1 MTRLPPRIARARAHG
16 TQPNASASGTK
27 PALAKDG
34 EGACAHRATTP
45 LTAAVVL
52 VAALSAS
59 PSQGQMIAA
68 PEAPATQRP
77 VLLTAP
83 NGVPLVNIQ
92 TPSAAGVSRNVYQ
105 QFNVGP
111 EGAILNNSR
120 GNVQTQLGGWVQ
132 GNPNLATGP
141 ARIILNEVNG
151 GDASRLRGYLEV
163 GGQRAEVII
172 ANPAGI
178 AVDGGGFINA
188 SRATLTTG
196 TPQFN
201 SFGGLDSFLV
211 RGGTITIDGK
221 GLDASKTDYA
231 AILARAV
238 QANAG
243 IWASELKVVTGAN
256 QISADHAQVAAAGA
270 SGSTPTYALD
280 VAALGGM
287 YAGKIVLVGTEAGLG
302 VRNAGTV
309 QAASTSAAQL
319 AGAGQLVVTSAGRLE
334 NIGTL
339 QATTDASLSA
349 STFDNSGR
357 VSSGANLKIA
367 TQGALNNRIGEQGGT
382 LEGSRLELNS
392 AGDLDNRG
400 GTLRQTSGAALA
412 LSAPSLSNR
421 GGNIG
426 LEPIAQTPTPGTG
439 PGNGGTP
446 PTTPGGGTPGN
457 GGGTPGSG
465 EGGGVVPPPY
475 QPPSPGLIAAAG
487 TLRNDGGRIYAGGAI
502 ALHSADLDN
511 QGGSLSVADMTVDQ
525 PRFDNRGGTLNIG
538 NVFNARVEQF
548 DNSGGKLNA
557 GRLNISASG
566 DLLNRGGTLTSAS
579 DAQLAVGGTLDN
591 SGGTIAA
598 TGVLAAAVSGAA
610 INNAG
615 TLIANRDVGLTAATL
630 DNAKGSIQSAQAG
643 ARLNVVGAVSNAQGQ
658 IGAAGD
664 LHLQAGSLANSGSL
678 RGANDVTIT
687 TGGVLGNDG
696 SITAGRNALIAAG
709 SLQGGGSGVL
719 GAGIQADG
727 KLAGAGQLQVTTSG
741 ALVAH
746 GTQLA
751 AGKVSLQ
758 GASVDISAGQT
769 SAAEI
774 ALTATQ
780 GNVDTSRATVATAGR
795 LSVVANTNGAQSL
808 INQAG
813 KLNAGELDIRAA
825 NIANTQGGEIVQ
837 TGTAASTL
845 AVSGTLNNDGGRIAS
860 NGQDLGLQGAAIS
873 NRGGKIEHAGSGAL
887 KIAGGRFDGDNGH
900 ITGNG
905 GLLVELADAF
915 NQDGG
920 KTSAKQIAI
929 EAGELSNRGGQIV
942 QTGASDTRIGVRGVL
957 DNSGGIIASNGQTR
971 VAAGSLSNRAGT
983 LRAAEGSALGL
994 SVEGLLDNSL
1004 KGEIGAGGNVDL
1016 RAGGLNN
1023 DSGRITSVGDVAVD
1037 TQGGA
1042 ATNIGGTIAGNGNAR
1057 ILAASLDNS
1066 GGTVA
1071 AVRGNLD
1078 IATAGLTRN
1087 DGGSLQAGAR
1097 TMLANGGLSNRG
1109 GKVFGDSLSV
1119 DTRGNALDNSGKGA
1133 LAATQTVTL
1142 KSGLLNNDSGVIQSG
1157 KAMSID
1163 TGGQALIN
1171 TNAAGAS
1178 NGQGGISSADTLT
1191 LNTGTV
1197 NNNAGFIG
1205 AKQALVAST
1214 GAVSNS
1220 GGTVLGESGVSIDT
1234 HGATY
1239 DNRGGRTQA
1248 KGDLTISAGALDNS
1262 GALIRSL
1269 GKTTLNAGHV
1279 VNAGTSGANLGIEGG
1294 SVAINTGGFDNRSG
1308 AIRADANVTIAS
1320 GGTVDNRGG
1329 LISAGDTVAIVD
1341 PNAANPA
1348 AKTLDLINGNGTL
1361 VADKLLKIDAA
1372 RFSGDGRAVSGKDL
1386 SIALTQDVVNN
1397 GEVGANGN
1405 VSYTT
1410 TGNFTNHGKLVA
1422 GQTLTVA
1429 GRNVDNTAGAEIS
1442 AGTTIVRAADTLT
1455 NRGLIDGHDTRLDAG
1470 TLNNIGTGRV
1480 YGDLVSIG
1488 AGTVNNDAEN
1498 VGGTIKAGTIAARSR
1513 LDIGAGTLNNRE
1525 HALIFSAGDLF
1536 IGGALNGEREATG
1549 QGGTLNNFSADIESL
1564 GDLSIAM
1571 GRINNWDV
1579 HIRKGPQAM
1588 PPKAPTVLLAPIGGS
1603 GFYTLDQVIFVMGSP
1618 IVYLRNP
1625 DGTPGQLLTVEGFG
1639 LWTTSYAVTEDT
1651 ATDVDPSRI
1660 VAGGDMALSGA
1671 VHNKS
1676 SKIIAGGTL
1685 TASDVTNEGLTG
1697 NRRIVSSTI
1706 VMNHKGEIQGS
1717 VSHPDINETIDLE
1730 KYTPL
1735 QNVNAVQ
1742 GYNPGAAG
1750 TANVDAHGGGAG
1762 GVNGGAGPGAL
1773 VEVPAQVGAVIRASG
1788 ASAGTAGGA
1797 NGADGTGSN
1806 ETIPMVVRT
1815 SLPNATVPRASL
1827 FGLRPDA
1834 GSRYLIETDPR
1845 FANHRQWLSSDYL
1858 LSRMGFQPEHLL
1870 KRLGDGFYEQ
1880 KLIREQVAQLTGYRY
1895 LDGFGSD
1902 ETQYTALMNA
1912 GATFAQQYGLRPGVA
1927 LTAAQMAQLTSDIVW
1942 LVEQTVSLPDGG
1954 TQRVLVPQVYVRVRP
1969 GDIDG
1974 SGALLAGNAVRIG
1987 SAGDVVN
1994 TGTIAGRA
2002 LVSITAENVNNL
2014 GGRIAGANVA
2024 IDARN
2029 DLNNIG
2035 GSITARDSA
2044 VLTAGR
2050 DINIRTTTQNS
2061 TGLLTGSNIDR
2072 IAGVYVTD
2080 PGGVLLASAERDL
2093 NLTGAILSN
2102 VGQGSRTLANAGR
2115 DVNLGTVTLSTSA
2128 HVSGSSGDTTAS
2140 GIAAHSREV
2149 GSQIVGGGSVAIS
2162 AGHDVQA
2169 RAAQVAAGGT
2179 LAVSA
2184 ENDIRIDAGQSASAM
2199 LAVSHT
2205 SSKKLLSRSSSD
2217 KLDGESETRVI
2228 GSSFSGDNVVM
2239 SAGNDLVVRGS
2250 EVSAV
2255 NQAVLSAG
2263 RDVRIES
2270 AQEHSQSASFAS
2282 SKSSGFKRNLTD
2294 GLTYSK
2300 SSRSEFEINRST
2312 EQVGSSVNGGNVS
2325 IDAGRDAQIIA
2336 SNVIADR
2343 NVGITAGRNI
2353 DILAAQ
2359 DTSDTISAS
2368 DKNDRTLNLRVG
2380 YAPKQTFYSRTRK
2393 GEDGT
2398 GQSSTA
2404 VTSLISANNGN
2415 LSLYAGADPKYA
2427 GTGQG
2432 NVTTEGANLL
2442 AKNRVGI
2449 SGNAV
2454 NLMAATST
2462 EASKKHKESSGH
2474 TIGAEL
2480 TGYAGSAITSL
2491 YKRVESARTTSDDRL
2506 RGALVLKSGYDAY
2519 KLVSSDKI
2527 ANGVNSFGQAQDP
2540 TKVASAVAAG
2550 SSEAALAN
2558 NPSGAAF
2565 GIAVS
2570 ESRTRERSDTVKVST
2585 SQRGTN
2591 IQAGSIDITARE
2603 SDINVEGGKLQ
2614 ARDIV
2619 LDAKRDIN
2627 LYAARNTAAT
2637 LGTSSGSNLGGGVTF
2652 GFGSQNGFSI
2662 QVEAGN
2668 KSGRQTGFEV
2678 SHDNT
2683 LVTATDSLKV
2693 KSGRDTN
2700 LRGAQLAGD
2709 SVEMNVGRN
2718 LNIESLQDVT
2728 SYVSRE
2734 SSSGFSLSLCIPP
2747 ICYGEYVSGSVSA
2760 SSQRV
2765 NHLYQS
2771 ATGQSG
2777 ISAGNGGYDI
2787 VVRGNTDLK
2796 GGAITSTAAPDKN
2809 SLTTA
2814 SLTSSDL
2821 VNQQKT
2827 NSSSSSLNMSFSSG
2841 ANAYSQGTSLA
2852 GNAISSATSTALANL
2867 TGGAGLPAK
2876 NDESSHT
2883 LSVISPGNIKITGTG
2898 NAEIDDKSREN
2909 VATLTVRDPETANG
2923 ALVNTLTLQQAEE
2936 IPKRQQEAKE
2946 RQRALDIVGGV
2957 VNSVIG
2963 DVSEKLNKQAQ
2974 EDERKRAEA
2983 AGEPPRPV
2991 TAWQDGSIEKTL
3003 LHGLAGAI
3011 QAKIGDGSA
3020 LLGLAVGTINEQ
3032 LTPMIGEYLK
3042 SQGLDPKSDAYKAL
3056 VKAGSTLLGAAVGAA
3071 LGDAGLGADL
3081 ANTATSNNYLKH
3093 MEVVQKNKEIV
3104 ACRGFGPCIE
3114 AREAY
3119 WNEVSI
3125 ERNRQIDMSCTM
3137 QAPEQ
3142 CRANLD
3148 DMREDLLELKQ
3159 YASGKGIN
3167 PYTSEEWTNLSQVAA
3182 LYQANLE
3189 RLAAIG
3195 ANELGSTYATPATLY
3210 ANGYLTKDEADAL
3223 ALLRRGTFVSA
3234 LGTMLS
3240 NVSPGKSNRQVT
3252 DEVGAG
3258 KSTTIRIGD
3267 KDVDIIE
3274 RNGTVSRYNPAT
3286 DRYEP
3291 IGAGAEVPSLP
3302 SQNPPLPGAPPI
3314 GLPAPAGYVIMPM
3327 KDSSGTSIPVVIASD
3342 KFAWGPTDPKNLIGS
3357 QNVDH
3362 ERAAERF
3369 IRSTVDVV
3377 SMVDARRGN
3386 NNGFDPSYIKRDA
3399 NGNYQLVIVEDK
3411 SGSMPKITA
3420 FGEGKNGEAQFIKN
3434 LASMR
3439 DTILN
3444 DPTIPNL
3451 AKISALDQIDR
3462 RTFLVQLF
3470 VGPSSNPSLAQLD
3483 NIRQLT
3489 NNQFSLT
3496 NITVLPRVREP
3507 IKR

>member
-34 EGACAHRATTP
+34 EGACAHRATAP
-45 LTAAVVL
+45 MTAAVVL
-52 VAALSAS
+52 IAALSAS

-92 TPSAAGVSRNVYQ
+92 TPSAAGVSRNVYR

-201 SFGGLDSFLV
+201 SFGGLDGFLV

-243 IWASELKVVTGAN
+243 IWANELKVVTGAN
-256 QISADHAQVAAAGA
+256 RISADHAQVAAASP
-270 SGSTPTYALD
+270 SGNAPTYALD

-309 QAASTSAAQL
+309 QAASTSATQL

-339 QATTDASLSA
+339 QATTDATLSA
-349 STFDNSGR
+349 STLDNSGR
-357 VSSGANLKIA
+357 VSSGANLQIA

-392 AGDLDNRG
+392 AGDFDNRG

-412 LSAPSLSNR
+412 LNAPSLSNR
-421 GGNIG
+421 GGSIG
-426 LEPIAQTPTPGTG
+426 LEPITQTPTPGTG
-439 PGNGGTP
+439 PGNGGGTP
-446 PTTPGGGTPGN
+446 PTTPGSGTPGN
-457 GGGTPGSG
+457 GGGTPGTG

-487 TLRNDGGRIYAGGAI
+487 AVRNDGGRIYAGGAI
-502 ALHSADLDN
+502 SLQSANLDN
-511 QGGSLSVADMTVDQ
+511 QGGSLSVADMTVSQ
-525 PRFDNRGGTLNIG
+525 PRFDNRGGTLNIS
-538 NVFNARVEQF
+538 NLFDARVEQF

-557 GRLNISASG
+557 GRLNIAASG
-566 DLLNRGGTLTSAS
+566 DLLNRDGTLTSAS
-579 DAQLAVGGTLDN
+579 DAQLAIGGTLDN
-591 SGGTIAA
+591 SRGTIAA
-598 TGVLAAAVSGAA
+598 TGALTAAVSGAA
-610 INNAG
+610 INTAG

-630 DNAKGSIQSAQAG
+630 DNSKGSIQSAQAG
-643 ARLNVVGAVSNAQGQ
+643 TRLNLVGALNNVQGQ

-678 RGANDVTIT
+678 RGANDVTIA
-687 TGGVLGNDG
+687 TGGVLSNDG

-709 SLQGGGSGVL
+709 SLQGGSAGVL

-727 KLAGAGQLQVTTSG
+727 KLAGAGELQVGTSG

-751 AGKVSLQ
+751 AGKASLQ
-758 GASVDISAGQT
+758 GASVDVSGGQT

-774 ALTATQ
+774 VLTATE

-795 LSVVANTNGAQSL
+795 LSVVANTNDAQSL
-808 INQAG
+808 INHAG

-905 GLLVELADAF
+905 GMLVELAGAF

-929 EAGELSNRGGQIV
+929 EAGALSNRGGQIV
-942 QTGASDTRIGVRGVL
+942 QTGTGATRIGVRGAL
-957 DNSGGIIASNGQTR
+957 DNAGGIIASNGQTR
-971 VAAGSLSNRAGT
+971 IAAGSLSNRAGT
-983 LRAAEGSALGL
+983 LRAAEGSALNL
-994 SVEGLLDNSL
+994 SVDGLLDNSL

-1037 TQGGA
+1037 TRNGA
-1042 ATNIGGTIAGNGNAR
+1042 ATNLGGTIAGNGNAR

-1097 TMLANGGLSNRG
+1097 TTLANAGLSNRG

-1119 DTRGNALDNSGKGA
+1119 DTRGNVLDNSGKGA
-1133 LAATQTVTL
+1133 LAATNTVVL

-1191 LNTGTV
+1191 LNAGTV

-1205 AKQALVAST
+1205 AKQALVANT

-1220 GGTVLGESGVSIDT
+1220 GGTVLGESGISIDT

-1239 DNRGGRTQA
+1239 DNRGGQTQA
-1248 KGDLTISAGALDNS
+1248 KGDLTLSAGAIDNS

-1269 GKTTLNAGHV
+1269 GTTTLNSGNLLNV
-1279 VNAGTSGANLGIEGG
+1279 GSSGANQGIEGRN
-1294 SVAINTGGFDNRSG
+1294 VAINSGGVDNRSG
-1308 AIRADANVTIAS
+1308 AIRADADVTLAS

-1386 SIALTQDVVNN
+1386 NIALTQDVVNN

-1410 TGNFTNHGKLVA
+1410 TGNFTNNGKLVA

-1470 TLNNIGTGRV
+1470 TLNNIGTGRI
-1480 YGDLVSIG
+1480 YGDVVSIG

-1498 VGGTIKAGTIAARSR
+1498 AGGAIKAGTIAARNS
-1513 LDIGAGTLNNRE
+1513 LDIGAGTINNRE

-1579 HIRKGPQAM
+1579 HIRKGPQAN
-1588 PPKAPTVLLAPIGGS
+1588 PPRAPTVLLAPIGGS

-1660 VAGGDMALSGA
+1660 VAGGNMALSGA
-1671 VHNKS
+1671 VLNKS
-1676 SKIIAGGTL
+1676 SKIVAGGTL

-1706 VMNHKGEIQGS
+1706 VMNHKGELQGS

-1730 KYTPL
+1730 KYLPL

-1742 GYNPGAAG
+1742 GYNPGAVAA
-1750 TANVDAHGGGAG
+1750 TNVNAQGGGAG
-1762 GVNGGAGPGAL
+1762 GVNGGAGPGAV

-1788 ASAGTAGGA
+1788 TSAGTAGGA
-1797 NGADGTGSN
+1797 NGAGGTGSN

-1942 LVEQTVSLPDGG
+1942 LVEQTVTLPDGG

-2072 IAGVYVTD
+2072 VAGVYVTD

-2093 NLTGAILSN
+2093 NLTGAILAN

-2128 HVSGSSGDTTAS
+2128 HVSGSSGNTTAS

-2184 ENDIRIDAGQSASAM
+2184 ENDISIDAGQSASAM
-2199 LAVSHT
+2199 LAVSHS

-2217 KLDGESETRVI
+2217 KMDGESETRVI

-2250 EVSAV
+2250 EIAAN

-2294 GLTYSK
+2294 GLTYNK
-2300 SSRSEFEINRST
+2300 SSRSEFEIGSRT
-2312 EQVGSSVNGGNVS
+2312 EQVGSSVSGGNVS
-2325 IDAGRDAQIIA
+2325 IEAGRDAQIIA

-2359 DTSDTISAS
+2359 DTSNTISAS

-2442 AKNRVGI
+2442 AKNRVSI

-2454 NLMAATST
+2454 NLMAATSS
-2462 EASKKHKESSGH
+2462 EVSKKHKESSGH

-2480 TGYAGSAITSL
+2480 TGYAGGAITSL

-2519 KLVSSDKI
+2519 KLASGDKI

-2570 ESRTRERSDTVKVST
+2570 ESRTRERSDTVKAST

-2603 SDINVEGGKLQ
+2603 SDINIEGGKLQ

-2662 QVEAGN
+2662 QVEAGA

-2747 ICYGEYVSGSVSA
+2747 ICYGEYVSGSVNT

-2814 SLTSSDL
+2814 SLTTSDL

-2852 GNAISSATSTALANL
+2852 SNVRSSVMSTALANIN
-2867 TGGAGLPAK
+2867 GGAGLPAK
-2876 NDESSHT
+2876 NDETSQT

-2936 IPKRQQEAKE
+2936 IPKRQQEVKD
-2946 RQRALDIVGGV
+2946 RQRIAEMVGGV
-2957 VNSVIG
+2957 ITSVIG
-2963 DVSEKLNKQAQ
+2963 DVASKYEWK
-2974 EDERKRAEA
+2974 E
-2983 AGEPPRPV
+2983 
-2991 TAWQDGSIEKTL
+2991 GSPQKVL
-3003 LHGLAGAI
+3003 LHGLAGLVR
-3011 QAKIGDGSA
+3011 AKLGDGNAAIGAAAGAVNEA
-3020 LLGLAVGTINEQ
+3020 LLPVMAKFLKDNGYDYNAAGLSESDKKRIKA
-3032 LTPMIGEYLK
+3032 EYDDL
-3042 SQGLDPKSDAYKAL
+3042 LL
-3056 VKAGSTLLGAAVGAA
+3056 AGSTMLGAAIGASGGDTA
-3071 LGDAGLGADL
+3071 LG
-3081 ANTATSNNYLKH
+3081 ANVANAATSNNYLKH
-3093 MEVVQKNKEIV
+3093 PEIQQWIKSNNACKTGDAA
-3104 ACRGFGPCIE
+3104 ACR
-3114 AREAY
+3114 ARDDLNKLDAG
-3119 WNEVSI
+3119 
-3125 ERNRQIDMSCTM
+3125 RQAELNLACASPDS
-3137 QAPEQ
+3137 PQ
-3142 CRANLD
+3142 CRSKIGEATAAYEQIQEQQSAMRNAYINGLITGKDYKDYIDKSNLEVRD
-3148 DMREDLLELKQ
+3148 IAAPVADWAYQLSRGDSNNLYWAIFKQ
-3159 YASGKGIN
+3159 YDSVRSGSDIANAWGTGQPPRNPVGTSLGDVASVG
-3167 PYTSEEWTNLSQVAA
+3167 P
-3182 LYQANLE
+3182 
-3189 RLAAIG
+3189 
-3195 ANELGSTYATPATLY
+3195 
-3210 ANGYLTKDEADAL
+3210 
-3223 ALLRRGTFVSA
+3223 LL
-3234 LGTMLS
+3234 
-3240 NVSPGKSNRQVT
+3240 
-3252 DEVGAG
+3252 
-3258 KSTTIRIGD
+3258 
-3267 KDVDIIE
+3267 
-3274 RNGTVSRYNPAT
+3274 
-3286 DRYEP
+3286 
-3291 IGAGAEVPSLP
+3291 GAGAGAGSAKKVQEIVES
-3302 SQNPPLPGAPPI
+3302 LPGAGEI
-3314 GLPAPAGYVIMPM
+3314 KTVKETLNDLP
-3327 KDSSGTSIPVVIASD
+3327 
-3342 KFAWGPTDPKNLIGS
+3342 
-3357 QNVDH
+3357 
-3362 ERAAERF
+3362 
-3369 IRSTVDVV
+3369 
-3377 SMVDARRGN
+3377 
-3386 NNGFDPSYIKRDA
+3386 
-3399 NGNYQLVIVEDK
+3399 NY
-3411 SGSMPKITA
+3411 SGSIKTYTA
-3420 FGEGKNGEAQFIKN
+3420 TSYKDAAGNEIAAGHI
-3434 LASMR
+3434 
-3439 DTILN
+3439 
-3444 DPTIPNL
+3444 
-3451 AKISALDQIDR
+3451 
-3462 RTFLVQLF
+3462 
-3470 VGPSSNPSLAQLD
+3470 PSSNDLQWNLPTQRTGDTVRDAPVLAHKDGSIWSPDNKKRGALAEEVLDRNVRGMGLHNNERVVDVFDEIMGDAVSIKSYDWNTASRIKNPNAAESTIKGQIQQLID
-3483 NIRQLT
+3483 YEGTGTKGLVGNKAFKIEPGDIKRKAFEL
-3489 NNQFSLT
+3489 
-3496 NITVLPRVREP
+3496 VLPAEGGTPQQMAAINRALQYGRDNGVLIRVFRA
-3507 IKR
+3507 K